1 MSNTRSMFATA
12 SVVTLGLL
20 AVASTQGQDLKSGQA
35 RLATSALDEVRA
47 QPTSVPAT
55 FSGERPRHAPATNQP
70 MVDDYKITI
79 LSDTVPGRR
88 TVGEWGFAALIE
100 VTSGGVSKRFLFDTG
115 GNPDTVLVNARA
127 LNLNICNITDVILS
141 HNHDDHTTGLDTL
154 RSSCRVTN
162 PDAFKNAYG
171 GGDELF
177 WPRISGGNN
186 VNYMVGEKTRYLALG
201 GNFVLNSQPTPQFL
215 GLAGVWLTGKI
226 ARKHDEKTYPGT
238 PNIQDPD
245 GKLSPDVIPEEVALV
260 INTRTGMVVVT
271 GCAHA
276 GITNTIETAQTVL
289 GGAQPPVTI
298 VGGIHFFPLP
308 IGEANTSGSEGTV
321 LWEAHQLR
329 LNGVIGILGAHCT
342 GFERFVF
349 IRDFL
354 GLDDSAAAFSSVGT
368 SLSTAKGFTY
378 TAPFAMNLPLRVKW
392 QGQLQSAACA
402 TNPPVPSCEVS
413 VSAWNYYVVDKINPN
428 APPLII
434 GDGTRM
440 MTVHQYLAARAGA
453 GL

>member
-1 MSNTRSMFATA
+1 MSNTGSIFTTA
-12 SVVTLGLL
+12 SVLTFGLL
-20 AVASTQGQDLKSGQA
+20 AVASTYGQDLKSGQA
-35 RLATSALDEVRA
+35 RLATSAVDKVRA
-47 QPTSVPAT
+47 QGTSEAAD
-55 FSGERPRHAPATNQP
+55 FSAERQRHAPATNQP
-70 MVDDYKITI
+70 MVDDYKITV

-100 VTSGGVSKRFLFDTG
+100 ITSGGVSKRFLFDTG
-115 GNPDTVLVNARA
+115 GNPDTVLVNART

-171 GGDELF
+171 GGEEIF
-177 WPRISGGNN
+177 WPRISGGTN
-186 VNYMVGEKTRYLALG
+186 VNYMVGEKARFLALG

-215 GLAGVWLTGKI
+215 GLAGVWLSGKI
-226 ARKHDEKTYPGT
+226 ARNHDEKTYPGT

-260 INTRTGMVVVT
+260 INTRTGIVVVT

-276 GITNTIETAQTVL
+276 GITNTIETAQAVL
-289 GGAQPPVTI
+289 SGAQPPLTL
-298 VGGIHFFPLP
+298 VGGIHFFQLP
-308 IGEANTSGSEGTV
+308 IGEENTSGSEGTV

-329 LNGVIGILGAHCT
+329 LNGVIGILAAHCT

-368 SLSTAKGFTY
+368 SLSMAKGFTY
-378 TAPFAMNLPLRVKW
+378 TAPAMNLPLRVKW

-402 TNPPVPSCEVS
+402 TNPPVPSCQVS
-413 VSAWNYYVVDKINPN
+413 VSAWNYYVVEKINPN

-440 MTVHQYLAARAGA
+440 MTVQQYLAARAEA